1 MILSRQIIILVLLIK
16 IIIIIK
22 IIIYINQIDKLMKLS
37 MIQNIKLHMILGE
50 EIIQEIKLQQ
60 EQILPIIK
68 LKKINTIY
76 QI

>member
-1 MILSRQIIILVLLIK
+1 
-16 IIIIIK
+16 
-22 IIIYINQIDKLMKLS
+22 

>member
-1 MILSRQIIILVLLIK
+1 MILSRKIIILVLLIK
-16 IIIIIK
+16 IIIIK

-37 MIQNIKLHMILGE
+37 MIKNIKLHMILGE

>member
-16 IIIIIK
+16 KIIIIK

-60 EQILPIIK
+60 EQILPII
-68 LKKINTIY
+68 
-76 QI
+76 